1 MMRVGV
7 LALQG
12 SFSEHVAML
21 GRMGSDVTPVEVRLP
36 RDLEGLDALI
46 MPGGESTTFAKL
58 AVWHGLLE
66 PIRAFIQ
73 SGKPTWGTCAGLIFL
88 AKDIGRDQPT
98 LAMMDIK
105 VKRNAFGRQAE
116 SFTVGLNIAGVEGAP
131 FTGVFIRAPM
141 IESVGAGVEV
151 LAKLDDGTIVA
162 ARQGN
167 MLATSFHPELTRD
180 TRVHA
185 LFLKVRGVEDNPF
198 LVK

>member
-1 MMRVGV
+1 MRVGV

-58 AVWHGLLE
+58 AVWHGLME

-131 FTGVFIRAPM
+131 FMGVFIRAPM
-141 IESVGAGVEV
+141 IESVGEGVEV

-162 ARQGN
+162 ARQDN
-167 MLATSFHPELTRD
+167 MLATSFHPELTQD
-180 TRVHA
+180 ARVHA
-185 LFLKVRGVEDNPF
+185 LFLKMCAMKESAAT
-198 LVK
+198 